1 MFSDLMIIEFTEE
14 MSDMVKEHKVAMFN
28 KNIVTEEEVVKS
40 IQEGSYDPRYV
51 VMTRKQYENLCK

>member
-28 KNIVTEEEVVKS
+28 KNIVTEEEVIKS
-40 IQEGSYDPRYV
+40 IQEGGYDPRYV
-51 VMTRKQYENLCK
+51 VMTRQQYENLCK